1 MQRNRPPSKQ
11 SALLLFALA
20 KEPEAWRHGYEL
32 SLETGLKAGTLYPLL
47 ARLADRG
54 WLEARWETTVP
65 TGRPSRHLYRLTTT
79 GLQETRAL
87 AAAQRTSGLTRPAPL
102 RPQREGT

>member
-11 SALLLFALA
+11 SASLLFALA
-20 KEPEAWRHGYEL
+20 RDPEAWRHGYEL
-32 SLETGLKAGTLYPLL
+32 SLETELKAGTLYPLL

-54 WLEARWETTVP
+54 WLDARWETVGP
-65 TGRPSRHLYRLTTT
+65 PGRPPRHLYRLTIT
-79 GLQETRAL
+79 GLQEARAL
-87 AAAQRTSGLTRPAPL
+87 AAAQRDSGRSRRAPL

>member
-11 SALLLFALA
+11 SASLLFALA
-20 KEPEAWRHGYEL
+20 RDPTVWRHGYDL

-47 ARLADRG
+47 ARLSDRG
-54 WLEARWETTVP
+54 WLDARWETAVP
-65 TGRPSRHLYRLTTT
+65 PGRPLRHLYRLTTS

-87 AAAQRTSGLTRPAPL
+87 AAAQRASRPSRRAPL
-102 RPQREGT
+102 RAEREGT

>member
-1 MQRNRPPSKQ
+1 MLRNRPPSKQ

-20 KEPEAWRHGYEL
+20 REPDAWRHGYEL

-54 WLEARWETTVP
+54 WLEAQWETPLP
-65 TGRPSRHLYRLTTT
+65 TGRPPRHLYRLTAT
-79 GLQETRAL
+79 GVQETRAL
-87 AAAQRTSGLTRPAPL
+87 AAARKTSGATRRAPL

>member
-1 MQRNRPPSKQ
+1 MLRNRPPSKQ
-11 SALLLFALA
+11 SALLLFALVRD
-20 KEPEAWRHGYEL
+20 PEAWRHGYEL

-54 WLEARWETTVP
+54 WLEAQWETTVP
-65 TGRPSRHLYRLTTT
+65 TGRPPRHLYRLTTT
-79 GLQETRAL
+79 GVQETRAL
-87 AAAQRTSGLTRPAPL
+87 TAARKTSGVTRRAPL